1 MVTCKI
7 CHFIF
12 SDLTHSLAEPVVT
25 ELMATELVVA
35 EFVAA
40 VFLVA
45 ELVAVELVVA
55 ELSLWLL
62 SLSKQRSGKTAVLYG
77 TVLYS

>member
-1 MVTCKI
+1 MAN
-7 CHFIF
+7 FARYQNLPFYF

-25 ELMATELVVA
+25 EFVAAVFLVAELVVA

-45 ELVAVELVVA
+45 ELVEAT
-55 ELSLWLL
+55 
-62 SLSKQRSGKTAVLYG
+62 KR
-77 TVLYS
+77 